1 MLKKS
6 IFKKINNKVFQNIVK
21 GFGEKSHG
29 HESSGSDSGSDH
41 GHHDSHSHD
50 HHDHHGVKHKFL
62 SDRQEPWNILKHTK
76 GEQFDVLNLVEKLRE
91 PITKKSELFTSN
103 NQSKDLCQIEKEY
116 VEFLTKSFTE
126 QCLKQYPEYKSK
138 DLSHLIPGFEKMNSY
153 EKEVSLLDA
162 YMNQKVNHLKEE
174 SRNIQGNHNTGCIN
188 KDLEEL
194 KKRAELLFKISKPK
208 EGDTRVMESIKKK
221 LKKVLESDLKYTQF
235 LVDYNNKKENNL
247 LQKVVES
254 KILGYSK
261 TNVCK
266 QNSLNDLK
274 SPGNSNYHPYSV
286 EPHDHI
292 KIDNWNKEVNKTES
306 ERYKYLAM
314 YDIAI
319 DQHLRRIRPSNLDD
333 NEDMY
338 TSKYNKKSN
347 VFDYYSKNTEFEYT
361 CRNDG
366 EYYVKFLENLKKSF
380 PYVETH
386 DDVSIIDF

>member
-6 IFKKINNKVFQNIVK
+6 IFKKVNYKVFNNVVK
-21 GFGEKSHG
+21 TFGDKSHG

-41 GHHDSHSHD
+41 GHHHDS
-50 HHDHHGVKHKFL
+50 HHDHHGPKHRFL
-62 SDRQEPWNILKHTK
+62 QDRQEPWNILKHTK
-76 GEQFDVLNLVEKLRE
+76 GEQFDALNLVEKLRE
-91 PITKKSELFTSN
+91 PLVKRSELFEKNKTE
-103 NQSKDLCQIEKEY
+103 KDLCQLEKEY
-116 VEFLTKSFTE
+116 IEFLTKSFVE
-126 QCLKQYPEYKSK
+126 QSLKQYPQYKSK

-162 YMNQKVNHLKEE
+162 YMNEKITLLKEE
-174 SRNIQGNHNTGCIN
+174 SYNIQGKHNTGCIN

-194 KKRAELLFKISKPK
+194 KKRAELIFKITKPK

-221 LKKVLESDLKYTQF
+221 LKKVIESDVKYSQF

-247 LQKVVES
+247 LQNVVES
-254 KILGYSK
+254 KILGY
-261 TNVCK
+261 TNTQLTK
-266 QNSLNDLK
+266 QNTLNDLK
-274 SPGNSNYHPYSV
+274 SPGNPNYHPYSV

-319 DQHLRRIRPSNLDD
+319 DQHLRKIRPANLED
-333 NEDMY
+333 NEDLY
-338 TSKYNKKSN
+338 LSKYNKKTL
-347 VFDYYSKNTEFEYT
+347 VMDYYAKNSDFEYT

-366 EYYVKFLENLKKSF
+366 EYYVKFLEDLKKTF
-380 PYVETH
+380 NRNETH
-386 DDVSIIDF
+386 DEVRFFK